1 MRRSIQ
7 EIEQE
12 IEQLL
17 QDAPKAV
24 IPKKLFENILSLN
37 TKRGKRELNQALR
50 SLEVQGKI
58 LIQPGNLVQLKGAGK
73 GGHKGAG
80 KGDNKGAASA
90 PSNKST
96 KGAGNNATKTTS
108 KSAQNN
114 KSAPAAKSAQK
125 TAKSTGPQAATRT
138 YSEHDQETIGTI
150 DISARGDGY
159 VTLPGYDEDIRIPKK
174 HMGTALQGDHVMVSI
189 NTRDKRQRRISGRID
204 HIVKRSGHLYV
215 GVLRHEG
222 SGHAMIEPDQ
232 KSAHTD
238 FYVAPEDLHGIAS
251 GHKVTF
257 RLKEWTAPGGLPQ
270 AWQLQDLGEAGS
282 NEADILSILAE
293 KQFQAEFDP
302 DVEAFAAAI
311 PEDFSTEAV
320 GHRLDYRDKRVF
332 TIDPADAKD
341 FDDAISIEQLDNGN
355 LWLGV
360 HIADVTHYMPPGTVL
375 DEEAYRR
382 ATSVYL
388 VDRVIPMLPERLS
401 NGVCSLRP
409 NEDKCTYS
417 CFMELTPQGDL
428 VSYDIRETL
437 IHSMQRFVYDEVQ
450 EILDGNA
457 EHELKPDLEMV
468 AGLAQTLMN
477 QRFQKGAIA
486 FETPEPR
493 FVLDEEGKPTDV
505 IVKERLF
512 AHKLI
517 EECMLMAN
525 KTVALHVDNLRKVLK
540 SDANAKTK
548 ASKQPFPYL
557 YRIHDKPDAEKFGHV
572 LENIKPIGIFMENTG
587 QVTPK
592 EINTLLKK
600 VEGTEVE
607 TIVNQLMLRAMAK
620 AEYAPGNV
628 GHFGLAFSHYAHFT
642 SPIRRYPDVIVHRLL
657 KAYPSLEELSGGG
670 GKGVKTTGVK
680 TTVKG
685 YTYDDLVQSGEHCS
699 AQERSAAEAERDSVK
714 LKQVEYL
721 SERIGSEYDG
731 VISGVTENGIF
742 VQLKEIYCEGMVR
755 ISELKD
761 DYYVYQPQRHALVA
775 RGKKKQYQLG
785 QHIKIRVIS
794 TNPERRQIDFALA

>member
-7 EIEQE
+7 EIERE

-58 LIQPGNLVQLKGAGK
+58 LVQPGNLVQLKGKGK
-73 GGHKGAG
+73 GAS
-80 KGDNKGAASA
+80 KGAAGSSSSA
-90 PSNKST
+90 GNYASKSTAKNTPSNSPKRASKST
-96 KGAGNNATKTTS
+96 SKPSRETS
-108 KSAQNN
+108 KPASAQES
-114 KSAPAAKSAQK
+114 K
-125 TAKSTGPQAATRT
+125 RT
-138 YSEHDQETIGTI
+138 YDEHDLENIGTV

-159 VTLPGYDEDIRIPKK
+159 VALPGYDEDIRIPKK
-174 HMGTALQGDHVMVSI
+174 HMGTALQGDQVLVSI
-189 NTRDKRQRRISGRID
+189 DSRDKRQRRISGRID
-204 HIVKRSGHLYV
+204 HIVKRSGYLYV
-215 GVLRHEG
+215 GILRHEG

-232 KSAHTD
+232 KSAHID

-257 RLKEWTAPGGLPQ
+257 RLKEWSAPGGLPQ

-293 KQFQAEFDP
+293 KQFQAEFEP
-302 DVEAFAAAI
+302 EVEAFAAAI
-311 PEDFSTEAV
+311 PEDFSPEAV

-341 FDDAISIEQLDNGN
+341 FDDAISIEKLDNGN

-360 HIADVTHYMPPGTVL
+360 HIADVTHYMPSGTVL

-409 NEDKCTYS
+409 HEDKCTYS
-417 CFMELTPQGDL
+417 CFMEISPKGDL

-450 EILDGNA
+450 EILDGNV

-468 AGLAQTLMN
+468 AGLAQTLMDK
-477 QRFQKGAIA
+477 RFKQGAIA

-493 FVLDEEGKPTDV
+493 FVLDEEGKPLEV

-525 KTVALHVDNLRKVLK
+525 KTVALHVDNLRNALK
-540 SDANAKTK
+540 TGASAKTK

-557 YRIHDKPDAEKFGHV
+557 YRIHDKPDPEKFGHV
-572 LENIKPIGIFMENTG
+572 LENIKPIGIFMENKG

-592 EINTLLKK
+592 EINTLLEK
-600 VEGTEVE
+600 VDGTEVE

-620 AEYAPGNV
+620 AEYAPGNI

-657 KAYPSLEELSGGG
+657 KAYPSLDDLTG
-670 GKGVKTTGVK
+670 GKSSQKSSSEGAKGIKTTI
-680 TTVKG
+680 KG
-685 YTYDDLVQSGEHCS
+685 YTYDDLVQAGEHCS

-721 SERIGSEYDG
+721 SERIGSEYGG

-785 QHIKIRVIS
+785 QHIEIRVIS

>member
-7 EIEQE
+7 EIERE

-50 SLEVQGKI
+50 SLEVQGKV
-58 LIQPGNLVQLKGAGK
+58 LIQPGNLVQLKGKGK
-73 GGHKGAG
+73 
-80 KGDNKGAASA
+80 AASKAKSSSQTKAQDQRASKA
-90 PSNKST
+90 PSKGSATSTAESPQKS
-96 KGAGNNATKTTS
+96 ASPTS
-108 KSAQNN
+108 K
-114 KSAPAAKSAQK
+114 KSPKASPS
-125 TAKSTGPQAATRT
+125 SPERV
-138 YSEHDQETIGTI
+138 YDDHDAEMMGKV

-174 HMGTALQGDHVMVSI
+174 HMGTALQGDTVLVSI
-189 NTRDKRQRRISGRID
+189 DARDKRQRRISGRID
-204 HIVKRSGHLYV
+204 HIVKRSGYLYV
-215 GVLRHEG
+215 GMLRHEG
-222 SGHAMIEPDQ
+222 SGHAAIEPDQ
-232 KSAHTD
+232 KSAHID
-238 FYVAPEDLHGIAS
+238 FYVAPEDLHGISS

-257 RLKEWTAPGGLPQ
+257 RLKEWAAPGGLPQ

-302 DVEAFAAAI
+302 EVEAFAAAI
-311 PEDFSTEAV
+311 PEDFSPEAV
-320 GHRLDYRDKRVF
+320 KDRLDYRDKRVF

-341 FDDAISIEQLDNGN
+341 FDDAISIEKLESGN
-355 LWLGV
+355 FWLGV
-360 HIADVTHYMPPGTVL
+360 HIADVTHYMPRGTVL
-375 DEEAYRR
+375 DDEAYRR

-417 CFMELTPQGDL
+417 CFMELTPKGEL
-428 VSYDIRETL
+428 VSYEIRETV

-457 EHELKPDLEMV
+457 DHELKPDLEMV
-468 AGLAQTLMN
+468 AGLAQTLMD
-477 QRFQKGAIA
+477 QRFKKGAIA

-493 FVLDEEGKPTDV
+493 FVLDGDGKPLEV
-505 IVKERLF
+505 IVKQRLF

-525 KTVALHVDNLRKVLK
+525 KTVALHIDHLRKALNSGANTK
-540 SDANAKTK
+540 SK

-557 YRIHDKPDAEKFGHV
+557 YRIHDKPDSEKFGHV
-572 LENIKPIGIFMENTG
+572 LENIKPIGIFMENKG

-592 EINTLLKK
+592 EINTLLEK

-620 AEYAPGNV
+620 AEYAPGNI

-657 KAYPSLEELSGGG
+657 KAYPSLDEIKG
-670 GKGVKTTGVK
+670 GKSAQKSAKEGSSGFKTTI
-680 TTVKG
+680 KG
-685 YTYDDLVQSGEHCS
+685 YTFDDLVQAGEHCS

-721 SERIGSEYDG
+721 SERIGSQYDG
-731 VISGVTENGIF
+731 VISGVTENGLF
-742 VQLKEIYCEGMVR
+742 VQLKDIYCEGMVR

-785 QHIKIRVIS
+785 QPIQIRVIS

>member
-7 EIEQE
+7 EIERE

-58 LIQPGNLVQLKGAGK
+58 LIQPGNLVQLKGKGK
-73 GGHKGAG
+73 GASKGAG
-80 KGDNKGAASA
+80 KGAGSGAG
-90 PSNKST
+90 KST
-96 KGAGNNATKTTS
+96 KPAQKTKPARQTS
-108 KSAQNN
+108 KSN
-114 KSAPAAKSAQK
+114 SAQDSK
-125 TAKSTGPQAATRT
+125 RT
-138 YSEHDQETIGTI
+138 YDEHDRENIGKV

-174 HMGTALQGDHVMVSI
+174 HMGTALQGDQVLVSI
-189 NTRDKRQRRISGRID
+189 DSRDKRQRRISGRID

-232 KSAHTD
+232 KSAHID
-238 FYVAPEDLHGIAS
+238 FYVAPKDLHSIES

-257 RLKEWTAPGGLPQ
+257 RLKEWAAPGGLPQ

-302 DVEAFAAAI
+302 EVEAFAAAI
-311 PEDFSTEAV
+311 PEDFSPEAV

-355 LWLGV
+355 FWLGV

-409 NEDKCTYS
+409 HEDKCTYS

-468 AGLAQTLMN
+468 AGLAQTLMDR
-477 QRFQKGAIA
+477 RFQKGAIA

-493 FVLDEEGKPTDV
+493 FVLDDEGTPTDV

-525 KTVALHVDNLRKVLK
+525 KTVALHVDNLRKALK
-540 SDANAKTK
+540 SGANAKTK

-657 KAYPSLEELSGGG
+657 KAYPSLDELSDGGRKGSSSNGTG
-670 GKGVKTTGVK
+670 GTKGIK

-685 YTYDDLVQSGEHCS
+685 YTYDDLVQAGEHCS